1 MGERI
6 STFLMFG
13 GNAEE
18 ALTLYET
25 LFDDVE
31 VVSIERYGPGASGRE
46 GTVRQANWT
55 LGGQSFIAID
65 SSADQPFG
73 FTPSMSLFIKCRDD
87 AEIEK
92 LFAALSEDG
101 AVLMPLG
108 EHGFS
113 KRFGWVSDRF
123 GVSWQ
128 LNLE

>member
-1 MGERI
+1 MGKRI

-31 VVSIERYGPGASGRE
+31 VVSIERYGPEVAGRQ
-46 GTVRQANWT
+46 GTVREARWR
-55 LGGQSFIAID
+55 LAGQDFIAVD
-65 SSADQPFG
+65 SPAEQPFA
-73 FTPSMSLFIKCRDD
+73 FTPCMSLFINCRDD

-108 EHGFS
+108 DHGFS
-113 KRFGWVSDRF
+113 ARFAWVSDRF